1 MNHRLIEKNS
11 MYKKMLV
18 FFANPLYI
26 AIWNGFQRLTDEI
39 AKFLSLNG
47 LLDNYIQIHQ
57 IDTKGLTSS
66 KNNAFSAM
74 VKLVMKSAQK
84 AYVWAVD
91 TADDNLVQIFDV
103 EKSDFYQMTETMAYT
118 KIKNIRDALNDNI
131 ASMASVQLTAGNVT
145 ALDAAIKAY
154 EDMVGIPG
162 AAQSH
167 KTEATGALEEL
178 MLPMDTS
185 LELIDKLID
194 SSYADSHSDMV
205 KEYFINRNIDKLPTH
220 HSGVVAVITDAITGG
235 VLQGALLA
243 VGSKTATSNIEGIAE
258 IIKIKP
264 GTYMAKIS
272 LAQYITQDIKV
283 VIGRGK
289 ITKIEVKL
297 AK

>member
-1 MNHRLIEKNS
+1 
-11 MYKKMLV
+11 
-18 FFANPLYI
+18 
-26 AIWNGFQRLTDEI
+26 
-39 AKFLSLNG
+39 
-47 LLDNYIQIHQ
+47 
-57 IDTKGLTSS
+57 
-66 KNNAFSAM
+66 
-74 VKLVMKSAQK
+74 
-84 AYVWAVD
+84 
-91 TADDNLVQIFDV
+91 
-103 EKSDFYQMTETMAYT
+103 
-118 KIKNIRDALNDNI
+118 NDNI